1 LTGFGDRYIITSCG
15 YEKGGFL
22 QMKASSILKLFLV
35 LAFIAIMTY
44 ICLTGNLFGIAIPGA
59 YDIVPGIDINGGI
72 DAMLYAVTD
81 DGRKPTQSELET
93 AKVIIGKRLDAEGI
107 VDREITTDLTAGR
120 IIVRIPWAEG
130 ETDYNPDKTLSKI
143 GKTALLTF
151 QEVDTD
157 KVDDKG
163 NYLPTGRIVLQ
174 GTDVKDATP
183 GTNTQTGGMIVML
196 ELSENGKKSFAEAT
210 GRLIGQ
216 PIAIFM
222 DDQFISAP
230 IVQAHITDGNA
241 MITLGSA
248 SDDEAIAYAKELAA
262 TIRSGALPFKLEAKQ
277 VNAISPLLGKGALDI
292 TIRAFVVAFILICS
306 FMILYYRLPGLIAS
320 IALLALAVLTLLG
333 ISWLGITITLPGL
346 AGVVLSVGMGVDAN
360 VNIFERIKEELRSGK
375 TLKASIDLGFKRAF
389 SAILD
394 GNVTTLIVAVILYFF
409 GTGTMISFAYTL
421 FIGVLI
427 SFFTALTLTRTM
439 LLAISDFSAA
449 KNTWLYGVKEVQ
461 Q

>member
-1 LTGFGDRYIITSCG
+1 M
-15 YEKGGFL
+15 KGIS
-22 QMKASSILKLFLV
+22 MLKLFLV

-44 ICLTGNLFGIAIPGA
+44 ICFAGNLFGLAIPGA
-59 YDIVPGIDINGGI
+59 FDIVPGIDINGGI

-93 AKVIIGKRLDAEGI
+93 AKVIIGRRLDAEGI
-107 VDREITTDLTAGR
+107 VDREITTDITAGR

-130 ETDYNPDKTLSKI
+130 ETDYNPDKTLGKI

-151 QEVDTD
+151 QEVDND

-163 NYLPTGRIVLQ
+163 YFLPTGRIVLQ

-183 GTNTQTGGMIVML
+183 QRNPETGGMMVAL
-196 ELSENGKKSFAEAT
+196 ELSENGKKSFSEAT
-210 GRLIGQ
+210 GRLIGE

-222 DDQFISAP
+222 DDQLISAP
-230 IVQAHITDGNA
+230 VVQAHITDGNA
-241 MITLGSA
+241 VITLGGR
-248 SDDEAIAYAKELAA
+248 SDDEAIVEARELAA
-262 TIRSGALPFKLEAKQ
+262 TIRAGALPFKLEAKQ
-277 VNAISPLLGKGALDI
+277 VNAISPLLGKGALDV
-292 TIRAFVVAFILICS
+292 TIKAFIVAFILVCA

-320 IALLALAVLTLLG
+320 IALLALAVLQLLG
-333 ISWLGITITLPGL
+333 IAWLGITITLPGL

-375 TLKASIDLGFKRAF
+375 TLKASVDLGFKRAF

-394 GNVTTLIVAVILYFF
+394 GNVTTLIVAVILYFY

-427 SFFTALTLTRTM
+427 SFFTALTLTRIM
-439 LLAISDFSAA
+439 LLSVSDFSAA
-449 KNTWLYGVKEVQ
+449 RKTWLYGVKEVQ